1 MFSYQAICLLVT
13 QVIRIFLWPMSQYL
27 CTQKYLHLTTK
38 YVAVSLTLKE
48 YDHCVFRY
56 IFEIKINNF
65 LIYYLKM
72 AVWTIVYRLW
82 FHLPRFPSNENQC
95 GWYRRKGSDRRRLC
109 QLELSLSTTHRLG
122 SPPLFRPRLLVAI
135 YWSPRPPSSAAIMI
149 KGARA
154 APDFLSL

>member
-1 MFSYQAICLLVT
+1 MT
-13 QVIRIFLWPMSQYL
+13 QVIRILVWPMSQYL
-27 CTQKYLHLTTK
+27 HTHKLFTFINK
-38 YVAVSLTLKE
+38 
-48 YDHCVFRY
+48 RY
-56 IFEIKINNF
+56 GRFSP
-65 LIYYLKM
+65 
-72 AVWTIVYRLW
+72 TPRLW
-82 FHLPRFPSNENQC
+82 SLCFRIYLFKLKSIILWYISKNNSKQYIDCDVTYLPKFPSNENQC